1 MDGIYLSRR
10 EKRFLFV
17 LRFKK
22 RIKPKFDVSKLAS
35 YGLISE
41 SGTWVVNESG
51 KQVFDRVY
59 SLTDDAVRYR
69 IAKRQDRWQR
79 IVTPI
84 FVSVASSVITAAIT
98 AVVTVLLMEQ

>member
-1 MDGIYLSRR
+1 M
-10 EKRFLFV
+10 
-17 LRFKK
+17 
-22 RIKPKFDVSKLAS
+22 AS